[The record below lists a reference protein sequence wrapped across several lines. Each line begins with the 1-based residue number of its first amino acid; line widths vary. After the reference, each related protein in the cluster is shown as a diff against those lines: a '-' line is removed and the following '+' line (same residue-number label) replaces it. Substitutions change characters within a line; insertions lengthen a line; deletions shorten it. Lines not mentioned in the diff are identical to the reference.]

1 MDNAHFHIAAG
12 NFNSQNSVFQHWKNR
27 KEAYGIEKRPRTTPE
42 PLLQL
47 NNERLGGG
55 AITP

>member
-27 KEAYGIEKRPRTTPE
+27 KEVFGIEKGSGRRRS
-42 PLLQL
+42 LFR
-47 NNERLGGG
+47 N
-55 AITP
+55 